1 MLAEP
6 LAGRLSPLPSRTDP
20 ADLIRQ
26 QNEAAIAASR
36 RPDPPGPTDDRP
48 LPARPGTEAA
58 VRAGMDPPGRP
69 LPPPDAAA
77 GYRAARRAAAPG

>member
-26 QNEAAIAASR
+26 QNEAATAASR
-36 RPDPPGPTDDRP
+36 RLEPPPAPPDRP
-48 LPARPGTEAA
+48 LPPRPGTEAA
-58 VRAGMDPPGRP
+58 VRAGMEPPGRP
-69 LPPPDAAA
+69 LPPPDAVA
-77 GYRAARRAAAPG
+77 GYKAARRGTAPG